1 MPTSTISKS
10 NLYKICLRLAVILFW
25 IAAWQFIAVM
35 ISNQTILPSPISVL
49 QRLIILGQTSEFWIT
64 TLYSCLRIIIGFIAG
79 CMIGIL
85 IGIIMFASSTIKH
98 LLDPILIL
106 MKTVPVA
113 SFIILIF
120 IWLNSDIIPSFIGF
134 LIVVPIICRNIFEAL
149 RSLDKNLAE
158 VAQIFKLSRIQ
169 KIQVLYLPTI
179 KNYFIAAFTTSLG
192 LAFKAG
198 IAAEIL
204 CTPKMSIGKE
214 IYNAKIYLDTEN
226 IFAWTLVVIML
237 SLLFE
242 IFFVKCMQM
251 KRGKR

>member
-10 NLYKICLRLAVILFW
+10 NLYKICLKLAVILFW

-85 IGIIMFASSTIKH
+85 IGIIMFTSSTIKH
-98 LLDPILIL
+98 LLDP
-106 MKTVPVA
+106 
-113 SFIILIF
+113 ILIF

-149 RSLDKNLAE
+149 RSLDKNLVE
-158 VAQIFKLSRIQ
+158 VAQIFKLSWIQ

-214 IYNAKIYLDTEN
+214 IYNAKVYLDTEN